1 MLARV
6 ALPRQL
12 VLVLCQLRLRLRVL
26 LHRLP
31 LLLPP
36 DALLFDALLL
46 GVRLELGLFGLELL
60 GLCYLL
66 LPGELDDLLR
76 VGRLVDLPQGLGS
89 AFEGFGVEGRG
100 CSGGGSR
107 GLLAERER
115 GGARDADG
123 RKH

>member
-1 MLARV
+1 MCRRRRGLI
-6 ALPRQL
+6 
-12 VLVLCQLRLRLRVL
+12 
-26 LHRLP
+26 
-31 LLLPP
+31 
-36 DALLFDALLL
+36 LFS
-46 GVRLELGLFGLELL
+46 RSISH
-60 GLCYLL
+60 
-66 LPGELDDLLR
+66 LLR